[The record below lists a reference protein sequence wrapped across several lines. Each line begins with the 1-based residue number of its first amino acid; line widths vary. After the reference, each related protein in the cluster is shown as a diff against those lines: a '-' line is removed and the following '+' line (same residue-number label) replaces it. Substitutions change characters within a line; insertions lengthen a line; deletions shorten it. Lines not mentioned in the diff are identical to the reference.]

1 MAFCNSRWINATRK
15 DHKCFGCRK
24 IIPKGSR
31 AELTFGADEVGFF
44 RYYMCVECVE
54 YAESNDDYI
63 DSNGDFREGAIAD
76 IKQSRVSNG

>member
-1 MAFCNSRWINATRK
+1 
-15 DHKCFGCRK
+15 
-24 IIPKGSR
+24 
-31 AELTFGADEVGFF
+31 LTFGADEVGFF

-76 IKQSRVSNG
+76 IKESRVSNG